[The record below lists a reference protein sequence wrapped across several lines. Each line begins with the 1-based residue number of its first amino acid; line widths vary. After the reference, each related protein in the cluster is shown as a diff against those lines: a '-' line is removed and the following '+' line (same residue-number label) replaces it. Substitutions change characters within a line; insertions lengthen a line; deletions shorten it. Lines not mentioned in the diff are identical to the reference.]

1 MGVAGWEIRNIVERK
16 GRYALGRVDGNE
28 GKTRRTHK
36 AATDGPAVDPVQTLP
51 PVAATRP
58 LDSLTSGGIETQ
70 VTFLCWCALHAETHQ
85 RECGGSAVSQKH
97 SVITP
102 AVADPPHSLQQA
114 QHQGQTSVRLFSRS
128 NRANGRNTYDLYL
141 THKQFI

>member
-1 MGVAGWEIRNIVERK
+1 MRGKLDARIRLLQTASSRPRADTATCCRHNT
-16 GRYALGRVDGNE
+16 LGQPHE
-28 GKTRRTHK
+28 W
-36 AATDGPAVDPVQTLP
+36 
-51 PVAATRP
+51 
-58 LDSLTSGGIETQ
+58 SLIETQ

-128 NRANGRNTYDLYL
+128 NRANGRSTIPQD
-141 THKQFI
+141 H